1 MKSLIKKMRHKMTN
15 NNSDNSAHIQDVDA
29 QPKLSKANCER
40 SEIEYDD
47 FKTQFL
53 KASKIED
60 RRQVYISGDFY
71 DKISTYL
78 RIISDEKI
86 SIVGYISN
94 VLEHHMLENKDLINK
109 LYQNKLN
116 KSNPL

>member
-1 MKSLIKKMRHKMTN
+1 MKSLIKKMCHKMT
-15 NNSDNSAHIQDVDA
+15 DNISENPAQIQDVGT
-29 QPKLSKANCER
+29 QPELRKLNER
-40 SEIEYDD
+40 SEVEYDD

-53 KASKIED
+53 KVSKIED

-94 VLEHHMLENKDLINK
+94 VLEHHMLENKDLING